1 MRALHPL
8 LSMLTLLKISQLSSA
23 DPAAERTIHTLRS
36 SNLPFYTAVWDAAK
50 GSASL
55 VTFNKRFY
63 WDTPPTR
70 ISKRTCGPKKH
81 CALVDIVAQGGE
93 EWIKV
98 STITETRLLFDLAK
112 AGWEGADSSSN
123 SDGEEDGIVVT
134 NGNYINRSP
143 TSNASNDSD
152 EDSGQIELLRLA
164 SDLQRASRAVRIR
177 YKHPHVRFVLPKIS
191 EGHTPE
197 IDNTL
202 TSIRA
207 TGATVQCG
215 PSPPQQPN
223 GSSSS
228 PRDHLLHNIFPRLIP
243 NPHAPL
249 TSTLN
254 IDCTIL
260 LALVSDLSHQST
272 APEPWFHAAIRRQ
285 IDLEAKEQLLPSVLW
300 PAMGGRDL
308 VCTEEAAARMREI
321 VNSIGTG
328 EERQRTCLL
337 LGDEATNPS
346 TTRQKFQELSKYSI
360 PSDWNIPIRIVQ
372 ASIDLEQLDPLK
384 KSVAKQLTAINQS
397 VFLYGW
403 LLGITTVSSNR
414 TVARLVEGIVE
425 GVMEGAGAE
434 EDGGGN
440 QDGQGEDECTGPEI
454 WLCETARSLVG
465 KEKGRRG

>member
-1 MRALHPL
+1 LFTRLI
-8 LSMLTLLKISQLSSA
+8 ISQLSSA
-23 DPAAERTIHTLRS
+23 DPTAERTIHTLRS

-50 GSASL
+50 GSASI
-55 VTFNKRFY
+55 VSFNKRFY

-70 ISKRTCGPKKH
+70 ISKKSCGPKKH
-81 CALVDIVAQGGE
+81 CALVDIVAQSGE

-112 AGWEGADSSSN
+112 SGWEGADSSSN
-123 SDGEEDGIVVT
+123 SDGEEDGIVLT
-134 NGNYINRSP
+134 NRTHSSGSP
-143 TSNASNDSD
+143 PSNASNDSD
-152 EDSGQIELLRLA
+152 EEGGQIELLRLA
-164 SDLQRASRAVRIR
+164 SDLRKASRAVRIR
-177 YKHPHVRFVLPKIS
+177 YKHPSVRFVLPKIS

-197 IDNTL
+197 IDKTL

-215 PSPPQQPN
+215 PSNPQQSN
-223 GSSSS
+223 GTS
-228 PRDHLLHNIFPRLIP
+228 PSPLDYLLDNIFPRLIP
-243 NPHAPL
+243 DPHAPL
-249 TSTLN
+249 TPTLN

-300 PAMGGRDL
+300 PAMSAREL

-328 EERQRTCLL
+328 EERQRTCIL
-337 LGDEATNPS
+337 LGDDASLSPETA
-346 TTRQKFQELSKYSI
+346 RQKFQELSKYSI
-360 PSDWNIPIRIVQ
+360 PSDWNIPIRTVK
-372 ASIDLEQLDPLK
+372 ASIDVEHLDPLK
-384 KSVAKQLTAINQS
+384 QAVAKQLTAINQS
-397 VFLYGW
+397 VFFYGW
-403 LLGITTVSSNR
+403 LQGITTMSSNR
-414 TVARLVEGIVE
+414 TVAKLIEGIVE
-425 GVMEGAGAE
+425 GAMEGVEAE
-434 EDGGGN
+434 DDRDGHRDGDGEDGW
-440 QDGQGEDECTGPEI
+440 TGPEI